1 MKALVHKL
9 CGERNNKLVKPDRT
23 PLKQRFAYGVGHVF
37 NDLCIQAW
45 FSYSLIYFTKVM
57 GLSAVNAGYI
67 FLASQLADA
76 FSTPFIGYLCDRQIT
91 KIVGER
97 YGNKKIWHLFGCVG
111 IAIVWPFLF
120 SPCLMC
126 DENTEEWQKTTYFGI
141 LTLIFNICWPM
152 VEISHL
158 SLMPHVARRTKDAI
172 ELSAI
177 RSAMKLGCGVY
188 VYVVTWIL
196 LKDNKETQIDAS
208 VQKPFTYQTI
218 IVLITGGI
226 FALVFHWGVD
236 ETTRHREMQNEKE
249 RKRSESIRQQEK
261 EALKIR
267 DPEKQ
272 ALEDEYNHIEVID
285 RDAKKHMFVDEK
297 KSIKEWF
304 KSTDFYVMMVIYF
317 TTQNTTNLIQTYFP
331 IYLTETMHFP
341 KEAIAYFPLLILVF
355 GIIASAAVKPLTKKF
370 SNRVLYCASAVVV
383 IASEAWMFFNPQES
397 RDAIYAPTILLGCGV
412 SIMVVTSLAMVSDLI
427 GDDKES
433 SGVVY
438 AVMSFV
444 DKLSLGLIVLGLQEN
459 TPENHGGVCIPCM
472 DYTRT
477 AFAVIPGIEALIG
490 FVAVAFFFQRSPLKN
505 FNEKRREK
513 EEEKRKNKVIEMK
526 EDDCEKLKYLK
537 SSDV

>member
-1 MKALVHKL
+1 
-9 CGERNNKLVKPDRT
+9 
-23 PLKQRFAYGVGHVF
+23 RFAYGVGHVF

-208 VQKPFTYQTI
+208 LSRFKSTPVFFFFQYQTI

-236 ETTRHREMQNEKE
+236 ETTRHREMQNG
-249 RKRSESIRQQEK
+249 
-261 EALKIR
+261 
-267 DPEKQ
+267 
-272 ALEDEYNHIEVID
+272 
-285 RDAKKHMFVDEK
+285 KKYPPSLLGVK

-304 KSTDFYVMMVIYF
+304 KSADFYVMMVIYF

-438 AVMSFV
+438 SVMSFV

-459 TPENHGGVCIPCM
+459 TPENHG
-472 DYTRT
+472 
-477 AFAVIPGIEALIG
+477 
-490 FVAVAFFFQRSPLKN
+490 
-505 FNEKRREK
+505 
-513 EEEKRKNKVIEMK
+513 
-526 EDDCEKLKYLK
+526 
-537 SSDV
+537 